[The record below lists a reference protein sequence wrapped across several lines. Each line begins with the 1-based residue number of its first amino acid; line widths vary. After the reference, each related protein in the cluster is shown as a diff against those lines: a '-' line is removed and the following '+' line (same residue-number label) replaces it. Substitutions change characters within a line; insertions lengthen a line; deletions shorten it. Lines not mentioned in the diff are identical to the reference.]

1 MPVSIMTL
9 TFLTRFFTTSSRG
22 VSGGQN
28 QMPGKGH
35 KFGRE
40 LCNGDQGEGMTQ
52 GGYERVA
59 EDLAD
64 SLPGLPP
71 TVMCVKRA
79 RSLRSSPLT

>member
-1 MPVSIMTL
+1 
-9 TFLTRFFTTSSRG
+9 
-22 VSGGQN
+22 
-28 QMPGKGH
+28 MPGKGR

-40 LCNGDQGEGMTQ
+40 LCNGCHGEGMTQ